1 MIPFDRDPLYDHDRF
16 KRERSWSLCVCFNAC
31 SYPKCRQLSGIMRW
45 VLPMAATPFP
55 PDSAPETR
63 ERRELWLSRL
73 SFADLADFGQ
83 DDHLAAF
90 QVFARSCAAI
100 AAKKCPLRKGAP
112 ATPALNAI
120 ANAALRQDV
129 RDTAQARR
137 FFEAH
142 FRPFRVSEKGA
153 APSISGF
160 LTGYYEPIVDGSL
173 TRSLDFTAP
182 ILTRPNNLNALARY
196 SDRAAI
202 EAGAIE
208 HRSAAIVWLRD
219 RVEVF
224 LAQVQGSACVRLA
237 DGSLLRLAYAGRNGH
252 PYTSIG
258 RILIDT
264 GEIAEADMSLATLK
278 QWIRAHGQNPGDA
291 GSVLMHR
298 NRSYVF
304 FSLHEECEP
313 ARGPIGGQG
322 ISLTALRS
330 IAVDRAI
337 WTYGLPFWIAADL
350 PWRGSS
356 PSPFRRL
363 MIAQDTGSAI
373 KGPARADIF
382 FGSGNDTGTR
392 AGDIR
397 HAGDVVVLLPAEEAP
412 DP

>member
-1 MIPFDRDPLYDHDRF
+1 MT
-16 KRERSWSLCVCFNAC
+16 
-31 SYPKCRQLSGIMRW
+31 
-45 VLPMAATPFP
+45 ATHFAPA
-55 PDSAPETR
+55 SAPGAR
-63 ERRELWLSRL
+63 DWHGLSLTRL
-73 SFADLADFGQ
+73 SFADLANFGQ
-83 DDHLAAF
+83 DDHLEAF
-90 QVFARSCAAI
+90 RVFARSCAAI
-100 AAKKCPLRKGAP
+100 ADKTPPLRDGVSASAALK
-112 ATPALNAI
+112 ATAHK
-120 ANAALRQDV
+120 ALRQEV
-129 RDTAQARR
+129 REPAQARR

-142 FRPFRVSEKGA
+142 FRPCRVSACAGVRNA
-153 APSISGF
+153 GF
-160 LTGYYEPIVDGSL
+160 LTGYYEPIVEGSSMR
-173 TRSLDFTAP
+173 TRDFTTP
-182 ILTRPNNLNALARY
+182 VLGRPDNLNALAPY
-196 SDRAAI
+196 PDRAAI

-208 HRSAAIVWLRD
+208 RRTAPIVWLRD
-219 RVEVF
+219 RVELF
-224 LAQVQGSACVRLA
+224 LAQVQGSARVRLA
-237 DGSLLRLAYAGRNGH
+237 DGSLPRLAYAGRNGH

-291 GSVLMHR
+291 GAVLMHR
-298 NRSYVF
+298 NKSYVF

-313 ARGPIGGQG
+313 ACGPIGGQG

-330 IAVDRAI
+330 IAIDRAI

-373 KGPARADIF
+373 TGSARADIF
-382 FGSGNDTGTR
+382 FGSGDDAGAR